1 MVSGAVNKSV
11 CGWWLDEVS
20 EVLSR
25 VGAIIGAAN
34 YAVQYDMN
42 RDGVI
47 NAIDVALISP
57 CVAAYGDVKL
67 VYLQLVRR

>member
-1 MVSGAVNKSV
+1 
-11 CGWWLDEVS
+11 
-20 EVLSR
+20 VLSR
-25 VGAIIGAAN
+25 LGAIIGAAN